1 MLQNWTKSPKNETGP
16 QVLATPATPNRNAPI
31 QEAHMAV
38 YANIGLRGDSAST
51 DTPDNWKPIGL
62 LALAHVKRVLEDAPK
77 AEVRK

>member
-1 MLQNWTKSPKNETGP
+1 MRRGRKCLQHLRPLTEMHLLK
-16 QVLATPATPNRNAPI
+16 
-31 QEAHMAV
+31 EAHMAV
-38 YANIGLRGDSAST
+38 NANIGLRGDSAST